1 MVALGE
7 SGGGGD
13 LGGVVHALRLI
24 TYCCASVGLMK
35 LIIDIYVHV
44 QF

>member
-1 MVALGE
+1 MILLVFK
-7 SGGGGD
+7 D
-13 LGGVVHALRLI
+13 LGFWGVVHALRLI